1 MMESAARRRF
11 IGLGAVFLAA
21 TMFAWVAIVNG
32 YPVVFSDSA
41 RYIDGSIRHYIPSE
55 APIFYGIFMIPLH
68 LDGVSLWPVVCAQ
81 CLILAYVI
89 RVTLRALD
97 LLDERT
103 FLLLSAFLAVF
114 TSVPWFTAYLMPD
127 FFTPISVLT
136 MFALFRG
143 WEKFGRLERVL
154 LIGLALVGLTS
165 HATHIVLGLGLAVL
179 FCVLRLCGRRPNRTA
194 LLVVLVL
201 PPVALS
207 AVVGMNFVAKRH
219 LWITQDGVVFLLA
232 RAFADGPAYDY
243 MRDHCAE
250 RRWRVCADYQ
260 KLPRD
265 AEHFLWGTPRSV
277 WSAGSQSEVRAE
289 AAEIVRGTLQ
299 EHPGEMLLAALRNA
313 LEQLVTFR
321 AGVDFRSWP
330 ETADGGSIA
339 AVVHRFFPQEFGQYM
354 HSLQQQG
361 RLGATTVNYAYS
373 TIVLLS
379 AIGVLVLMLRTRLD
393 ADLAE
398 FLLVVAV
405 ALVVNAGTTGALS
418 MVADRYQARIVWLA
432 PLAFALSLLA
442 YQRQRAAGPVLRV
455 DRSLEGN
462 A

>member
-1 MMESAARRRF
+1 
-11 IGLGAVFLAA
+11 
-21 TMFAWVAIVNG
+21 MFAWVAIVNG

-68 LDGVSLWPVVCAQ
+68 LNGISLWPVVCAQ

-89 RVTLRALD
+89 RATLRALE
-97 LLDERT
+97 LLEERT
-103 FLLLSAFLAVF
+103 FLLLSAFLAAF
-114 TSVPWFTAYLMPD
+114 TSAPWFTAYLMPD
-127 FFTPISVLT
+127 FFTPICVLA

-143 WEKFGRLERVL
+143 WEKFGRLERFL
-154 LIGLALVGLTS
+154 LIVLALAALAS
-165 HATHIVLGLGLAVL
+165 HATHIVLGLALAAL
-179 FCVLRLCGRRPNRTA
+179 FCLLCLCGRRPNRAA
-194 LLVVLVL
+194 LLVILAL
-201 PPVALS
+201 PPIALS

-219 LWITQDGVVFLLA
+219 LWITQDGIVFLLA

-243 MRDHCAE
+243 MHDHCAE

-265 AEHFLWGTPRSV
+265 AEHFLWGTPRSI
-277 WSAGSQSEVRAE
+277 WSAGSQNEVRAE
-289 AAEIVRGTLQ
+289 AAEIVRGALQ
-299 EHPGEMLLAALRNA
+299 EHPGEMLRAGLRNA

-321 AGVDFRSWP
+321 AGIDFRSWP
-330 ETADGGSIA
+330 DTGGSSGSIA
-339 AVVHRFFPQEFGQYM
+339 AVIHRFFPREFGQYM

-361 RLGATTVNYAYS
+361 RLDATAVNYAYS
-373 TIVLLS
+373 TTVVLSIV
-379 AIGVLVLMLRTRLD
+379 GVLVLMLRTRPD
-393 ADLAE
+393 ADVAD
-398 FLLVVAV
+398 FLFVVAV

-432 PLAFALSLLA
+432 PFAFAISLLA
-442 YQRQRAAGPVLRV
+442 YQRQRAAGTVLRV